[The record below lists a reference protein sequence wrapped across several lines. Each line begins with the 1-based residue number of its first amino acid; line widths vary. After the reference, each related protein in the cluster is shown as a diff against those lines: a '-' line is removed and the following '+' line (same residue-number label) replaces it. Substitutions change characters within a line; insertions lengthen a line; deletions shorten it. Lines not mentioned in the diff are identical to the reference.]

1 MFLIIW
7 YKALYSFDQDSDS
20 FLYLPLNASSTV
32 KATLVAPAKTVI
44 VHYERVEEDSDLLVH
59 VDQTIF
65 AGWISK
71 EKFSYH
77 PPTVQV
83 TTLWHFQKSQAEE
96 RSGHQYLRLLTSSRH
111 YIKLEGHGFKM
122 QKNCPTR
129 DLYLHCGLENIG
141 RIQLSMMMQ
150 SGVLT
155 IP

>member
-1 MFLIIW
+1 MTVKGIRSSSNLSPSNHGKSQLFFMFLIIW

-44 VHYERVEEDSDLLVH
+44 VHYERVEEDSDHLVH

-77 PPTVQV
+77 RPTVQV
-83 TTLWHFQKSQAEE
+83 TTLWHFQKSQVEE
-96 RSGHQYLRLLTSSRH
+96 RSGHQLN
-111 YIKLEGHGFKM
+111 IKPLI
-122 QKNCPTR
+122 
-129 DLYLHCGLENIG
+129 NI
-141 RIQLSMMMQ
+141 LDC
-150 SGVLT
+150 
-155 IP
+155 